1 MPPRSI
7 ADIQWQGKIALVRA
21 DLNAPLTRVNGKFQI
36 ANDSRIRAVL
46 PTLQLIAQNAAK
58 IVLLSHLGRPNGKHN
73 PELSLAPVAAALQN
87 ALGQPVS
94 FSPTHPPTPPS
105 FTRPPENSPTF
116 HLMENTRFHLGEAEN
131 SVELAKQFAQMGDVF
146 VMDAF
151 ACAHRAEAS
160 VCQLANQTP
169 EKCVGLLVQK
179 EISALNHAL
188 HNPLQPVVGVFGGA
202 KISDKI
208 PVIRNLAR
216 HMDSVLVGGGA
227 ANTLLLAQNKN
238 IGKSIAQRDNLQSAQ
253 ELLALGNVHLPVDAV
268 VAPDLQNE
276 AAAKNLS
283 VSEIPSDQMIL
294 DIGAQTRKHFAEVI
308 QSARTII
315 WNGPMGVFETAA
327 FSAGTEAV
335 AKAVAESDAFSLAG
349 GGETLAAIAK
359 FGVGDG
365 ISHVSTGGGALLE
378 YMSGSKLPGLAAVG
392 AQ

>member
-1 MPPRSI
+1 
-7 ADIQWQGKIALVRA
+7 
-21 DLNAPLTRVNGKFQI
+21 
-36 ANDSRIRAVL
+36 
-46 PTLQLIAQNAAK
+46 
-58 IVLLSHLGRPNGKHN
+58 
-73 PELSLAPVAAALQN
+73 
-87 ALGQPVS
+87 
-94 FSPTHPPTPPS
+94 
-105 FTRPPENSPTF
+105 
-116 HLMENTRFHLGEAEN
+116 MENTRFHPGEAEN

-179 EISALNHAL
+179 EISALNRAL
-188 HNPLQPVVGVFGGA
+188 HNPPQPVVGVFGGA

-327 FSAGTEAV
+327 FSVGTEAV
-335 AKAVAESDAFSLAG
+335 AKAVAESAAFSLAG

>member
-21 DLNAPLTRVNGKFQI
+21 DLNAPLARVNGKLQI
-36 ANDSRIRAVL
+36 ADDSRIRAVL

-73 PELSLAPVAAALQN
+73 PELSLAPVAVALQN
-87 ALGQPVS
+87 ALGQPVA
-94 FSPTHPPTPPS
+94 FSASHPPL
-105 FTRPPENSPTF
+105 FVRPPENSPIF
-116 HLMENTRFHLGEAEN
+116 HLMENTRFHPGEAEN
-131 SVELAKQFAQMGDVF
+131 SAELAKQFAQMGDVF

-160 VCQLANQTP
+160 VCELANQTP

-179 EISALNHAL
+179 EISALNCAL
-188 HNPLQPVVGVFGGA
+188 HNPPQPVVGVFGGA

-216 HMDSVLVGGGA
+216 HMDAVLVGGGA

-238 IGKSIAQRDNLQSAQ
+238 IGKSIAQLDNLQSAQ

-276 AAAKNLS
+276 AAAKNLP
-283 VSEIPSDQMIL
+283 VSEMPSDQMIL
-294 DIGAQTRKHFAEVI
+294 DIGAQTRTHFAEVI

-335 AKAVAESDAFSLAG
+335 AKAVAASDAFSLAG
-349 GGETLAAIAK
+349 GGETLAAIAR
-359 FGVGDG
+359 FGVEDG